1 MTRLV
6 TASLLL
12 AALAASLAGCGG
24 ASSGPGADNSATR
37 PAVPAR
43 GGPSVPTVGG
53 GALGAIDA
61 VRLYQAMGLLADGPP
76 VAFVGSVAYLG
87 SGAADSTLMLV
98 TLSIANRALVFAREG
113 DRFTATYATAIEVR
127 RTGEVLARSEG
138 TEQVRVAAFKETARS
153 DESILFQQLVTVP
166 PGASDLTVTV
176 RDETTGKASS
186 ASRPLLVPRL
196 VARTLSSPVPF
207 YEVALRTAVDSMPRL
222 IASPR
227 STIVFGRDSVVPLY
241 VEAYGDGASVRVQ
254 AEALGEADAKLWSD
268 TTTLTRR
275 GRLIAGVV
283 RVPTAFLGIG
293 VARVRVRR
301 LDSGDTTSTPV
312 FISFGEELPV
322 ATYEQMVSYLRYF
335 ASPGRLQRLQGAPAD
350 QRAATWADFV
360 REVGINSGSPASEV
374 LRTYFARIE
383 LANGR
388 FRDEGI
394 PGWLTDR
401 GMVYVTLGEPDQLRE
416 PTPMDMTNRGRVQV
430 WDYLGRRLQLIFVDQ
445 SGSGRWRL
453 TPASA
458 TDFQQVARTIQE
470 QGGRR

>member
-1 MTRLV
+1 MIRPVAT
-6 TASLLL
+6 SCLL
-12 AALAASLAGCGG
+12 AALAAPLSGCGG
-24 ASSGPGADNSATR
+24 GSSGAGADNGATR

-43 GGPSVPTVGG
+43 GAPVVPTVGG

-76 VAFVGSVAYLG
+76 VAFVGSVAFLG
-87 SGAADSTLMLV
+87 AGSADSTLMLI
-98 TLSIANRALVFAREG
+98 TLSIANRALTFAREG
-113 DRFTATYATAIEVR
+113 DRYTATYATAVEVR
-127 RTGEVLARSEG
+127 RTGEVLVRSEG
-138 TEQVRVAAFKETARS
+138 SEQVRVAAFKETARS
-153 DESILFQQLVTVP
+153 DESIIFQQLVTVP
-166 PGASDLTVTV
+166 PGASEVTVTV

-196 VARTLSSPVPF
+196 AGRTLSSPVPF

-227 STIVFGRDSVVPLY
+227 STLVFGRDSVVPLY
-241 VEAYGDGASVRVQ
+241 IEAYGEGASVRVQ
-254 AEALGEADAKLWSD
+254 AEALGESNTRLWSD
-268 TTTLTRR
+268 TSTLTRR
-275 GRLIAGVV
+275 GRLVAGVV
-283 RVPTAFLGIG
+283 RVPTAVLGIG

-301 LDSGDTTSTPV
+301 LDSGDSSSTPV
-312 FISFGEELPV
+312 FISFGEDLPV

-335 ASPGRLQRLQGAPAD
+335 ASPGRIQRLQDAPAD

-360 REVGINSGSPASEV
+360 REVGLGGGPASEV
-374 LRTYFARIE
+374 LRSYFGRIE

-416 PTPMDMTNRGRVQV
+416 PTPMDMNNRGRVQV
-430 WDYLGRRLQLIFVDQ
+430 WEYLGRRLQLIFVDQ
-445 SGSGRWRL
+445 SGAGRWRL
-453 TPASA
+453 SPASA

-470 QGGRR
+470 QNGRR